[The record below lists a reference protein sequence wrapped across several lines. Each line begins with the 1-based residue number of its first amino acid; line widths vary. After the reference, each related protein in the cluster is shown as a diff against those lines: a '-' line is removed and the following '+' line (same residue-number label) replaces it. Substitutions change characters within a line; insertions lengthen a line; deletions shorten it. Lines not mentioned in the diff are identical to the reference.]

1 MQVIDTP
8 GKDKKHSRG
17 DGLVMMMSNWLKENM
32 TFIWQQLM
40 DIRFID
46 ILDIALVSVMLF
58 FAFRFIRERRA
69 GKLALGIVLLFLIM
83 IVSDALK
90 MYVTRFF
97 LQNVFQVGILVF
109 IVLFQPEIR
118 SALEKIGGE
127 PIKSIKGIGEQKDTT
142 ETLAVI
148 REISETMVELA
159 EEKTGAL
166 LVFERTTKL
175 GDIVKTGTVLN
186 ADVSSFL
193 LKNIFFNKAPMH
205 DGATIIKGNK
215 IHSAG
220 CFLPLS
226 LNDSI
231 IKDLGTRHRAGI
243 GMSENSDAVVVIV
256 SEESGIISLSVGGE
270 LERGYTRD
278 TLSARLDEL
287 FNPSAEATRGGK
299 KGGRKTKKRT
309 KKTPAKSSDSSES
322 RS

>member
-1 MQVIDTP
+1 M
-8 GKDKKHSRG
+8 G
-17 DGLVMMMSNWLKENM
+17 NWLSENM
-32 TFIWQQLM
+32 TFIWQVLL
-40 DIRFID
+40 DIRIID

-83 IVSDALK
+83 IISDVLE

-97 LQNVFQVGILVF
+97 LQNVFQVGILVL

-127 PIKSIKGIGEQKDTT
+127 PIKSIKGIGAQKDST

-148 REISETMVELA
+148 REISETMQDLA

-205 DGATIIKGNK
+205 DGATIISNNK
-215 IHSAG
+215 VYSAG

-226 LNDSI
+226 LNESI

-243 GMSENSDAVVVIV
+243 GMSENSDAVVIIV
-256 SEESGIISLSVGGE
+256 SEETGTISLAVDGKLKRGYDADSLAAE
-270 LERGYTRD
+270 LEGLL
-278 TLSARLDEL
+278 LSD
-287 FNPSAEATRGGK
+287 NIYK
-299 KGGRKTKKRT
+299 KIKSRKGSKK
-309 KKTPAKSSDSSES
+309 
-322 RS
+322 

>member
-1 MQVIDTP
+1 MW
-8 GKDKKHSRG
+8 
-17 DGLVMMMSNWLKENM
+17 NWMTENM
-32 TFIWQQLM
+32 TFVWQVLS

-46 ILDIALVSVMLF
+46 ILDIALVSIMLF

-83 IVSDALK
+83 VISNMLE

-97 LQNVFQVGILVF
+97 LQNIFQVGILVL

-127 PIKSIKGIGEQKDTT
+127 PIKSIKGIGEQKDST

-148 REISETMVELA
+148 REISETMQDLA

-205 DGATIIKGNK
+205 DGATIISNNK
-215 IHSAG
+215 VYSAG

-226 LNDSI
+226 LNESI

-243 GMSENSDAVVVIV
+243 GMSENSDAVVIIV
-256 SEESGIISLSVGGE
+256 SEETGTISVAVDGKLKRGYDADSLAAE
-270 LERGYTRD
+270 LEGLL
-278 TLSARLDEL
+278 LSD
-287 FNPSAEATRGGK
+287 NIYK
-299 KGGRKTKKRT
+299 KIKSRKGSKK
-309 KKTPAKSSDSSES
+309 
-322 RS
+322 

>member
-1 MQVIDTP
+1 MKNWFIDN
-8 GKDKKHSRG
+8 
-17 DGLVMMMSNWLKENM
+17 L
-32 TFIWQQLM
+32 TFIWQQLR
-40 DIRFID
+40 DIGLID
-46 ILDIALVSVMLF
+46 ILDIGLVSIVLF
-58 FAFRFIRERRA
+58 FAYKFIRERRA
-69 GKLALGIVLLFLIM
+69 GKLALGVVLLFLIM
-83 IVSDALK
+83 MISDVLD
-90 MYVTRFF
+90 MYVTRYF
-97 LQNVFQVGILVF
+97 LQNIFQVGILVV

-127 PIKSIKGIGEQKDTT
+127 PIKSIKGIGEQKDST
-142 ETLAVI
+142 ETLSVI
-148 REISETMVELA
+148 KEVSEAMGDLS

-205 DGATIIKGNK
+205 DGATIISGNK

-226 LNDSI
+226 LNEDI

-256 SEESGIISLSVGGE
+256 SEETGTISIALDGKLKRGYDTDSLAAE
-270 LERGYTRD
+270 LEGLLITDNIYRKIKDR
-278 TLSARLDEL
+278 
-287 FNPSAEATRGGK
+287 
-299 KGGRKTKKRT
+299 KGTKK
-309 KKTPAKSSDSSES
+309 
-322 RS
+322 

>member
-1 MQVIDTP
+1 
-8 GKDKKHSRG
+8 
-17 DGLVMMMSNWLKENM
+17 M
-32 TFIWQQLM
+32 TFIWQVLS
-40 DIRFID
+40 DIRIID

-83 IVSDALK
+83 IISDVLE

-97 LQNVFQVGILVF
+97 LQNVFQVGILVL

-127 PIKSIKGIGEQKDTT
+127 PIKSIKGIGEQKDST

-148 REISETMVELA
+148 REISETMQDLA

-205 DGATIIKGNK
+205 DGATIISGNR
-215 IHSAG
+215 IYSAG

-243 GMSENSDAVVVIV
+243 GMSENSDAVVIIV
-256 SEESGIISLSVGGE
+256 SEETGTISVAVDGKLK
-270 LERGYTRD
+270 RGYDAD
-278 TLSARLDEL
+278 TLSAEL
-287 FNPSAEATRGGK
+287 EGLLLSDNIYK
-299 KGGRKTKKRT
+299 KIKNRKGSKK
-309 KKTPAKSSDSSES
+309 
-322 RS
+322 

>member
-1 MQVIDTP
+1 
-8 GKDKKHSRG
+8 
-17 DGLVMMMSNWLKENM
+17 MSDWLKENM
-32 TFIWQQLM
+32 TFVWQQLM
-40 DIRFID
+40 DIRLID
-46 ILDIALVSVMLF
+46 ILDIGLVSVMLF

-83 IVSDALK
+83 IISEALE

-97 LQNVFQVGILVF
+97 LQNIFQVGILVV

-142 ETLAVI
+142 ETLTVI
-148 REISETMVELA
+148 REISETMVDLA
-159 EEKTGAL
+159 AEKTGAL

-205 DGATIIKGNK
+205 DGATIISNNK

-243 GMSENSDAVVVIV
+243 GMSENSDAVVIIV
-256 SEESGIISLSVGGE
+256 SEETGTISIAVDGKLKRGYDADTLAAE
-270 LERGYTRD
+270 LEGLL
-278 TLSARLDEL
+278 LSD
-287 FNPSAEATRGGK
+287 NIYK
-299 KGGRKTKKRT
+299 KIKNRKGTKK
-309 KKTPAKSSDSSES
+309 
-322 RS
+322 

>member
-1 MQVIDTP
+1 MIRAWNAADLHIEYYAAVSRFWARTEQRGQIKHMKNWFIDN
-8 GKDKKHSRG
+8 
-17 DGLVMMMSNWLKENM
+17 L
-32 TFIWQQLM
+32 TFIWQPLR
-40 DIRFID
+40 DIGLID
-46 ILDIALVSVMLF
+46 ILDIGLVSIVLF
-58 FAFRFIRERRA
+58 FAYKFIRERRA
-69 GKLALGIVLLFLIM
+69 GKLALGVVLLFLIM
-83 IVSDALK
+83 MISDVLD
-90 MYVTRFF
+90 MYVTRYF
-97 LQNVFQVGILVF
+97 LQNIFQVGILVV

-127 PIKSIKGIGEQKDTT
+127 PIKSIKGIGEQKDST
-142 ETLAVI
+142 ETLSVI
-148 REISETMVELA
+148 KEVSEAMGDLS

-205 DGATIIKGNK
+205 DGATIISGNK

-226 LNDSI
+226 LNEDI

-256 SEESGIISLSVGGE
+256 SEETGTISIALDGKLKRGYDTDSLAAE
-270 LERGYTRD
+270 LEGLLITDNIYRKIKDR
-278 TLSARLDEL
+278 
-287 FNPSAEATRGGK
+287 
-299 KGGRKTKKRT
+299 KGTKK
-309 KKTPAKSSDSSES
+309 
-322 RS
+322 

>member
-1 MQVIDTP
+1 
-8 GKDKKHSRG
+8 
-17 DGLVMMMSNWLKENM
+17 M
-32 TFIWQQLM
+32 TFIWQVLS
-40 DIRFID
+40 DIRIID

-83 IVSDALK
+83 IISDVLE

-97 LQNVFQVGILVF
+97 LQNVFQVGILVL

-127 PIKSIKGIGEQKDTT
+127 PIKSIKGIGEQKDST

-148 REISETMVELA
+148 REISETMQDLA

-205 DGATIIKGNK
+205 DGATIISNNK
-215 IHSAG
+215 VYSAG

-226 LNDSI
+226 LNESI

-243 GMSENSDAVVVIV
+243 GMSENSDAVVIIV
-256 SEESGIISLSVGGE
+256 SEETGTISLAVDGKLKRGYDADSLAAE
-270 LERGYTRD
+270 LEGLL
-278 TLSARLDEL
+278 LSD
-287 FNPSAEATRGGK
+287 NIYK
-299 KGGRKTKKRT
+299 KIKSRKGSKK
-309 KKTPAKSSDSSES
+309 
-322 RS
+322 

>member
-1 MQVIDTP
+1 
-8 GKDKKHSRG
+8 
-17 DGLVMMMSNWLKENM
+17 MSNWLKENM
-32 TFIWQQLM
+32 TFIWQLLM
-40 DIRFID
+40 DIRIID

-83 IVSDALK
+83 VISEALE

-97 LQNVFQVGILVF
+97 LQNIFQVGILVV

-118 SALEKIGGE
+118 SALEKLGGE
-127 PIKSIKGIGEQKDTT
+127 PIKSIKGIGEQKDSS

-148 REISETMVELA
+148 REVSETMRDLA
-159 EEKTGAL
+159 AEKTGAL

-205 DGATIIKGNK
+205 DGATIISNNK

-243 GMSENSDAVVVIV
+243 GMSENSDAVVIIV
-256 SEESGIISLSVGGE
+256 SEETGTISIAVDGKLKRGYDADTLAAE
-270 LERGYTRD
+270 LEGLL
-278 TLSARLDEL
+278 LSD
-287 FNPSAEATRGGK
+287 NIYK
-299 KGGRKTKKRT
+299 KIKNRKGTKK
-309 KKTPAKSSDSSES
+309 
-322 RS
+322 

>member
-1 MQVIDTP
+1 
-8 GKDKKHSRG
+8 
-17 DGLVMMMSNWLKENM
+17 MSNWLKENM
-32 TFIWQQLM
+32 TFIWQLLM
-40 DIRFID
+40 DIRIID

-83 IVSDALK
+83 VISEALE

-97 LQNVFQVGILVF
+97 LQNIFQVGILVV

-118 SALEKIGGE
+118 SALEKLGGE
-127 PIKSIKGIGEQKDTT
+127 PIKSIKGIGEQKDSS

-148 REISETMVELA
+148 REVSETMRDLA
-159 EEKTGAL
+159 AEKTGAL

-205 DGATIIKGNK
+205 DGATIISNNK

-243 GMSENSDAVVVIV
+243 GMSENSDAVVIIV
-256 SEESGIISLSVGGE
+256 SEETGTISIAVDGKLKRGYDADTLAAE
-270 LERGYTRD
+270 LEGLL
-278 TLSARLDEL
+278 LSD
-287 FNPSAEATRGGK
+287 NIYK
-299 KGGRKTKKRT
+299 KIKNRKGTIK
-309 KKTPAKSSDSSES
+309 
-322 RS
+322 

>member
-1 MQVIDTP
+1 
-8 GKDKKHSRG
+8 
-17 DGLVMMMSNWLKENM
+17 MSNWLKENM
-32 TFIWQQLM
+32 TFIWQLLM
-40 DIRFID
+40 DIRIID

-83 IVSDALK
+83 VISEALE

-97 LQNVFQVGILVF
+97 LQNIFQVGILVV

-118 SALEKIGGE
+118 SALEKLGGE
-127 PIKSIKGIGEQKDTT
+127 PIKSIKGIGEQKDSS
-142 ETLAVI
+142 ETLTVI
-148 REISETMVELA
+148 REVSETMQDLA
-159 EEKTGAL
+159 AEKTGAL

-205 DGATIIKGNK
+205 DGATIISNNK

-243 GMSENSDAVVVIV
+243 GMSENSDAVVIIV
-256 SEESGIISLSVGGE
+256 SEETGTISIAVDGKLKRGYDADTLAAE
-270 LERGYTRD
+270 LEGLL
-278 TLSARLDEL
+278 LSD
-287 FNPSAEATRGGK
+287 NIYK
-299 KGGRKTKKRT
+299 KIKNRKGTKK
-309 KKTPAKSSDSSES
+309 
-322 RS
+322 

>member
-1 MQVIDTP
+1 MT
-8 GKDKKHSRG
+8 
-17 DGLVMMMSNWLKENM
+17 ENM
-32 TFIWQQLM
+32 TFVWQVLS

-46 ILDIALVSVMLF
+46 ILDIALVSIMLF

-83 IVSDALK
+83 VISNMLE

-97 LQNVFQVGILVF
+97 LQNIFQVGILVL

-127 PIKSIKGIGEQKDTT
+127 PIKSIKGIGEQKDST

-148 REISETMVELA
+148 REISETMQDLA

-205 DGATIIKGNK
+205 DGATIISNNK
-215 IHSAG
+215 VYSAG

-226 LNDSI
+226 LNESI

-243 GMSENSDAVVVIV
+243 GMSENSDAVVIIV
-256 SEESGIISLSVGGE
+256 SEETGTISVAVDGKLKRGYDADSLAAE
-270 LERGYTRD
+270 LEGLL
-278 TLSARLDEL
+278 LSD
-287 FNPSAEATRGGK
+287 NIYK
-299 KGGRKTKKRT
+299 KIKSRKGSKK
-309 KKTPAKSSDSSES
+309 
-322 RS
+322 

>member
-1 MQVIDTP
+1 MVIAQAIAWAP
-8 GKDKKHSRG
+8 E
-17 DGLVMMMSNWLKENM
+17 MSDWLKENM
-32 TFIWQQLM
+32 TFVWQQLM
-40 DIRFID
+40 DIRLID
-46 ILDIALVSVMLF
+46 ILDIGLVSVMLF

-83 IVSDALK
+83 IISEALE

-97 LQNVFQVGILVF
+97 LQNIFQVGILVV

-148 REISETMVELA
+148 REISETMVDLA
-159 EEKTGAL
+159 AEKTGAL

-205 DGATIIKGNK
+205 DGATIISGNR

-243 GMSENSDAVVVIV
+243 GMSENSDAVVIIV
-256 SEESGIISLSVGGE
+256 SEETGVISVAVDGKLKRGYDADTLAAE
-270 LERGYTRD
+270 LEGLLMSDNIY
-278 TLSARLDEL
+278 
-287 FNPSAEATRGGK
+287 K
-299 KGGRKTKKRT
+299 KIKNRKGTKK
-309 KKTPAKSSDSSES
+309 
-322 RS
+322 

>member
-1 MQVIDTP
+1 MVIAQAIAWAP
-8 GKDKKHSRG
+8 E
-17 DGLVMMMSNWLKENM
+17 MSDWLKENM
-32 TFIWQQLM
+32 TFVWQQLM
-40 DIRFID
+40 DIRLID
-46 ILDIALVSVMLF
+46 ILDIGLVSVMLF

-69 GKLALGIVLLFLIM
+69 GKLALGIVLLLLIM
-83 IVSDALK
+83 IISEVLE

-97 LQNVFQVGILVF
+97 LQNIFQVGILVV

-148 REISETMVELA
+148 REISETMVDLA
-159 EEKTGAL
+159 AEKTGAL

-205 DGATIIKGNK
+205 DGATIISGNR

-243 GMSENSDAVVVIV
+243 GMSENSDAVVIIV
-256 SEESGIISLSVGGE
+256 SEETGVVSLAVDGKLTRDYDNVTLKRELVKLIFSDTSNKNSENGGE
-270 LERGYTRD
+270 T
-278 TLSARLDEL
+278 A
-287 FNPSAEATRGGK
+287 
-299 KGGRKTKKRT
+299 
-309 KKTPAKSSDSSES
+309 
-322 RS
+322 

>member
-1 MQVIDTP
+1 MLTWI
-8 GKDKKHSRG
+8 R
-17 DGLVMMMSNWLKENM
+17 ENM
-32 TFIWQQLM
+32 TFIWQQLCEM
-40 DIRFID
+40 RITD
-46 ILDIALVSVMLF
+46 ILDILLLAVMLF
-58 FAFRFIRERRA
+58 FAYRFIRERRA

-83 IVSDALK
+83 ILSDVLD
-90 MYVTRFF
+90 MYVTRFL
-97 LQNVFQVGILVF
+97 LQNIFQMGIMVV
-109 IVLFQPEIR
+109 IILFQPEIR

-127 PIKSIKGIGEQKDTT
+127 PIKSIKGIGEQKDSTKI
-142 ETLAVI
+142 LSVI
-148 REISETMVELA
+148 KEVCEAMGDLA

-166 LVFERTTKL
+166 VVFERTTRL

-205 DGATIIKGNK
+205 DGATIIAGNR

-256 SEESGIISLSVGGE
+256 SEETGTISVALDGK
-270 LERGYTRD
+270 LKRGYDRD
-278 TLSARLDEL
+278 TLAAEL
-287 FNPSAEATRGGK
+287 ESLLITDNIYKKIKNRDNGK
-299 KGGRKTKKRT
+299 K
-309 KKTPAKSSDSSES
+309 
-322 RS
+322 

>member
-1 MQVIDTP
+1 
-8 GKDKKHSRG
+8 
-17 DGLVMMMSNWLKENM
+17 MSNWLKENM
-32 TFIWQQLM
+32 TFIWQLLM
-40 DIRFID
+40 DIRIID

-83 IVSDALK
+83 VISDALE

-97 LQNVFQVGILVF
+97 LQNIFQVGILVV

-118 SALEKIGGE
+118 SALEKLGGE
-127 PIKSIKGIGEQKDTT
+127 PIKSIKGIGEQKDSS

-148 REISETMVELA
+148 REVSETMQDLA
-159 EEKTGAL
+159 AEKTGAL

-205 DGATIIKGNK
+205 DGATIISNNK

-243 GMSENSDAVVVIV
+243 GMSENSDAVVIIV
-256 SEESGIISLSVGGE
+256 SEETGTISIAVDGKLKRGYDADTLAAE
-270 LERGYTRD
+270 LEGLL
-278 TLSARLDEL
+278 LSD
-287 FNPSAEATRGGK
+287 NIYK
-299 KGGRKTKKRT
+299 KIKNRKGTKK
-309 KKTPAKSSDSSES
+309 
-322 RS
+322 

>member
-1 MQVIDTP
+1 
-8 GKDKKHSRG
+8 
-17 DGLVMMMSNWLKENM
+17 MSNWLKENM
-32 TFIWQQLM
+32 TFIWQLLM
-40 DIRFID
+40 DIRVID

-83 IVSDALK
+83 VISEALE

-97 LQNVFQVGILVF
+97 LQNIFQVGILVV

-118 SALEKIGGE
+118 SALEKLGGE
-127 PIKSIKGIGEQKDTT
+127 PIKSIKGIGEQKDSS

-148 REISETMVELA
+148 REVSETMQDLA
-159 EEKTGAL
+159 AEKTGAL

-205 DGATIIKGNK
+205 DGATIISNNK

-243 GMSENSDAVVVIV
+243 GMSENSDAVVIIV
-256 SEESGIISLSVGGE
+256 SEETGTISIAVDGKLKRGYDADTLAAE
-270 LERGYTRD
+270 LEGLL
-278 TLSARLDEL
+278 LSD
-287 FNPSAEATRGGK
+287 NIYK
-299 KGGRKTKKRT
+299 KIKNRKGTKK
-309 KKTPAKSSDSSES
+309 
-322 RS
+322 

>member
-1 MQVIDTP
+1 
-8 GKDKKHSRG
+8 
-17 DGLVMMMSNWLKENM
+17 MSNWLKENM
-32 TFIWQQLM
+32 TFIWQLLM
-40 DIRFID
+40 DIRIID

-69 GKLALGIVLLFLIM
+69 GKLALGIVLLFLVMVI
-83 IVSDALK
+83 SEALE

-97 LQNVFQVGILVF
+97 LQNIFQVGILVV

-118 SALEKIGGE
+118 SALEKLGGE
-127 PIKSIKGIGEQKDTT
+127 PIKSIKGIGEQKDSS
-142 ETLAVI
+142 ETLTVI
-148 REISETMVELA
+148 HEVSETMQDLA
-159 EEKTGAL
+159 AEKTGAL

-205 DGATIIKGNK
+205 DGATIISNNK

-243 GMSENSDAVVVIV
+243 GMSENSDAVVIIV
-256 SEESGIISLSVGGE
+256 SEETGTISIAVDGKLKRGYDADTLAAE
-270 LERGYTRD
+270 LEGLL
-278 TLSARLDEL
+278 LSD
-287 FNPSAEATRGGK
+287 NIYK
-299 KGGRKTKKRT
+299 KIKNRKGTKK
-309 KKTPAKSSDSSES
+309 
-322 RS
+322 

>member
-1 MQVIDTP
+1 MLLTWI
-8 GKDKKHSRG
+8 
-17 DGLVMMMSNWLKENM
+17 KENM
-32 TFIWQQLM
+32 TFIWQQLCEM
-40 DIRFID
+40 RITD
-46 ILDIALVSVMLF
+46 ILDILLLAVMLF
-58 FAFRFIRERRA
+58 FAYRFIRERRA

-83 IVSDALK
+83 ILSDVLD
-90 MYVTRFF
+90 MYVTRFL
-97 LQNVFQVGILVF
+97 LQNVFQMGIMVV
-109 IVLFQPEIR
+109 IILFQPEIR

-127 PIKSIKGIGEQKDTT
+127 PIKSIKGIGEQKDSTKI
-142 ETLAVI
+142 LSVI
-148 REISETMVELA
+148 KEVCEAMGDLA

-166 LVFERTTKL
+166 VVFERTTRL

-205 DGATIIKGNK
+205 DGATIISGNR

-256 SEESGIISLSVGGE
+256 SEETGTISVALDGK
-270 LERGYTRD
+270 LKRGYDRD
-278 TLSARLDEL
+278 TLAAEL
-287 FNPSAEATRGGK
+287 ESLLITDNIYKKIKNRDNGK
-299 KGGRKTKKRT
+299 K
-309 KKTPAKSSDSSES
+309 
-322 RS
+322 

>member
-1 MQVIDTP
+1 
-8 GKDKKHSRG
+8 
-17 DGLVMMMSNWLKENM
+17 MSDWLKENM
-32 TFIWQQLM
+32 TFVWQQLM
-40 DIRFID
+40 DIRLID
-46 ILDIALVSVMLF
+46 ILDIGLVSVMLF

-83 IVSDALK
+83 IISDALE

-97 LQNVFQVGILVF
+97 LQNIFQVGILVV

-148 REISETMVELA
+148 REISETMVDLA
-159 EEKTGAL
+159 AEKTGAL

-205 DGATIIKGNK
+205 DGATIISGNR

-220 CFLPLS
+220 CFLPHS

-243 GMSENSDAVVVIV
+243 GMSENSDALVVVV
-256 SEESGIISLSVGGE
+256 SEETGNVSIALGGR
-270 LERGYTRD
+270 LTRGYSEESLRIAIENTLLWEDLQINQNKPKKSIFTR
-278 TLSARLDEL
+278 
-287 FNPSAEATRGGK
+287 
-299 KGGRKTKKRT
+299 RKSK
-309 KKTPAKSSDSSES
+309 
-322 RS
+322 

>member
-1 MQVIDTP
+1 M
-8 GKDKKHSRG
+8 G
-17 DGLVMMMSNWLKENM
+17 NWLSENM
-32 TFIWQQLM
+32 TFIWQVLL
-40 DIRFID
+40 DIRIID

-83 IVSDALK
+83 IISDVLE

-97 LQNVFQVGILVF
+97 LQNIFQVGILVL

-127 PIKSIKGIGEQKDTT
+127 PIKSIKGIGEQKDST
-142 ETLAVI
+142 ETLAVS
-148 REISETMVELA
+148 REISETMQDLA

-205 DGATIIKGNK
+205 DGATIISNNK
-215 IHSAG
+215 VYSAG

-226 LNDSI
+226 LNESI

-243 GMSENSDAVVVIV
+243 GMSENSDAVVIIV
-256 SEESGIISLSVGGE
+256 SEETGTISLAVDGKLKRGYDADSLAAE
-270 LERGYTRD
+270 LEGLL
-278 TLSARLDEL
+278 LSD
-287 FNPSAEATRGGK
+287 NIYK
-299 KGGRKTKKRT
+299 KIKSRKGSKK
-309 KKTPAKSSDSSES
+309 
-322 RS
+322 